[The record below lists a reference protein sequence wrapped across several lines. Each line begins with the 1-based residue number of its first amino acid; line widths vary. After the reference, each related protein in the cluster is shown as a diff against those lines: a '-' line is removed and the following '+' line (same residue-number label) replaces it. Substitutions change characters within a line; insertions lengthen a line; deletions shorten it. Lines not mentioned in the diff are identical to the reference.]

1 MRIPLGGV
9 ASFKND
15 RSLRS
20 KVLSHIPAIRPRWRR
35 RPSYS
40 FSDIS
45 DSDLDSLAFPV
56 PRELGFGNGDDDDDD
71 DDDDVL
77 SDIFSDTLTEG
88 SGQGGGQ
95 DLSDVFFLLE
105 SVNVESQQAIL
116 DQILRERERASGQPW
131 VEEVLQDP
139 GDPATLGVAR
149 EVELPPGGRAGEHWP
164 VPGGLT
170 SEEEELQAAVTLAL
184 RMDWPDHPP
193 LDIAVVLGLISDLE
207 EHGRLE
213 DVAGQATSE
222 TTEEKQ
228 AAQPPTETTAA
239 AQALSAQRPA
249 CRRRENTRS
258 YTTNEDPASQAEER
272 PDDQPEDEDCKHKA
286 IASPGI
292 PRPKLVTLAN
302 PDERRTRTQ
311 QGEEEEEGALGGICP
326 GVLRPQTATVG
337 LASCQEDLAPAAE
350 RWRRLEVQSLGMQA
364 TQEEA
369 CRGRQPDWT
378 LPQVPGERKDQGHQ
392 RPEAFDPKQKTS
404 PAVNEGKM
412 PTTFLSPELESEGW
426 GTHDAHPN
434 LALEAERSVPERGRK
449 WLSAY
454 RHEETSKGLLPEEW
468 RLEELRRMEMARA
481 RTQWVEGEEDL
492 GLDVMNQNSV
502 YKENFPVYGSAT
514 PELTVKNTLAVRFN
528 NDSAYS
534 HLQ

>member
-1 MRIPLGGV
+1 MNSPLLNVVLSVCFQRQRSSTQCAVCLDVPQIPCTVPCGNSHVFCLACLEGLVTHNNSGGRSFPCPLCRKRVRIPLGGV

-56 PRELGFGNGDDDDDD
+56 PRELGFGNGDDDDD

-170 SEEEELQAAVTLAL
+170 SEEEAV
-184 RMDWPDHPP
+184 
-193 LDIAVVLGLISDLE
+193 
-207 EHGRLE
+207 
-213 DVAGQATSE
+213 
-222 TTEEKQ
+222 
-228 AAQPPTETTAA
+228 
-239 AQALSAQRPA
+239 
-249 CRRRENTRS
+249 S
-258 YTTNEDPASQAEER
+258 YT
-272 PDDQPEDEDCKHKA
+272 H
-286 IASPGI
+286 
-292 PRPKLVTLAN
+292 L
-302 PDERRTRTQ
+302 
-311 QGEEEEEGALGGICP
+311 
-326 GVLRPQTATVG
+326 
-337 LASCQEDLAPAAE
+337 
-350 RWRRLEVQSLGMQA
+350 
-364 TQEEA
+364 
-369 CRGRQPDWT
+369 T
-378 LPQVPGERKDQGHQ
+378 LPTNVQV
-392 RPEAFDPKQKTS
+392 
-404 PAVNEGKM
+404 
-412 PTTFLSPELESEGW
+412 
-426 GTHDAHPN
+426 
-434 LALEAERSVPERGRK
+434 
-449 WLSAY
+449 
-454 RHEETSKGLLPEEW
+454 
-468 RLEELRRMEMARA
+468 
-481 RTQWVEGEEDL
+481 
-492 GLDVMNQNSV
+492 
-502 YKENFPVYGSAT
+502 
-514 PELTVKNTLAVRFN
+514 
-528 NDSAYS
+528 
-534 HLQ
+534 